1 MNRKIEGVRHIAI
14 TEDDIEIYYD
24 NESTGFKREYW
35 GLTVDD
41 ISELRSG
48 VVEEDRI
55 RFARTSIYFKPGS
68 DISCQILEDER
79 EILCSGRPEKWMR
92 SKNVHKL
99 G

>member
-1 MNRKIEGVRHIAI
+1 MDRKIEGVRHITI

-35 GLTVDD
+35 SLTADN

-55 RFARTSIYFKPGS
+55 RFARTVIYFKPGS
-68 DISCQILEDER
+68 EISCQILEDER
-79 EILCSGRPEKWMR
+79 EILCSERPEKWMR
-92 SKNVHKL
+92 SKNIHKL
-99 G
+99 E